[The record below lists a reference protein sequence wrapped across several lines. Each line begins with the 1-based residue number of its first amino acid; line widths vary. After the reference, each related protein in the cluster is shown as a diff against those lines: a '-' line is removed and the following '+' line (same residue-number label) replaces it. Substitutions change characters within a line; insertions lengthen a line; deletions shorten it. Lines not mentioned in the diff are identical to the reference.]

1 MPARGNP
8 TVRERRLAEEL
19 RLLREARELPG
30 QTVAEKLDW
39 SPSKVSRIEH
49 ALVGIGVEDLERL
62 LTLYGVPDRRASYLR
77 RLAPLVR
84 QKGWWDAYAGSLN
97 PEYTNLLKLE
107 AGSNALWSYCAMVP
121 HAMLLTAD
129 YARRIIELAPQR
141 PSEIEIG
148 RRLDIVE
155 RRQQVL
161 RPHDGLAPMTLSVVI
176 DESVLHRRV
185 VTGPDTAGDLA
196 VTVQQLRRIVELAGE
211 PHVTIRV
218 LPFTVG
224 LPPVSAGS
232 FSILGSPASEDADV
246 VYLEN
251 KSRIFFL
258 ESESE
263 VGSYVQDFELL
274 SAWALSP
281 ADSVDFINERL
292 ATLSR

>member
-1 MPARGNP
+1 VAARGTP
-8 TVRERRLAEEL
+8 TVRERRLADEL
-19 RLLREARELPG
+19 RLLREAREMPG
-30 QTVAEKLDW
+30 QAVAKDLDW

-49 ALVGIGVEDLERL
+49 ALIGITPEDLEKL
-62 LTLYGVPDRRASYLR
+62 LSLYGVPDRRASYLR

-97 PEYTNLLKLE
+97 PDYTNLLKLE

-121 HAMLLTAD
+121 HAMLLTPE

-161 RPHDGLAPMTLSVVI
+161 RPHDGLAPMTMSIVI

-185 VTGPDTAGDLA
+185 VTSPGSADDLE
-196 VTVQQLRRIVELAGE
+196 VTRQELLRIVELARE
-211 PHVTIRV
+211 PHVTIQV
-218 LPFTVG
+218 LPFAVG

-232 FSILGSPASEDADV
+232 FSVLGSSASEDADV

-258 ESESE
+258 ESEFE
-263 VGSYVQDFELL
+263 VHSYVQDFELL

-281 ADSVDFINERL
+281 AESIDFINEKV
-292 ATLSR
+292 ATQSR